1 MKDELS
7 KQIISTVRQFVK
19 KDVAPTVH
27 ELEDKDKKEFYNY
40 VDRNWKADK
49 ETD

>member
-27 ELEDKDKKEFYNY
+27 ELEDKDKKDYAIKEK
-40 VDRNWKADK
+40 VIDK
-49 ETD
+49 IFK